1 MNERRNFLVRR
12 FGLKG
17 VAVFEA
23 VKGIAALV
31 GGVWVLSLV
40 RRHKP
45 PTEVAGRMLLFMHIG
60 PERHFY
66 NRVLHE
72 AGKITPGILW
82 VIIIGILIYSIVRFV
97 EAAGLWLEKE
107 WAEWFALLTGSMYLP
122 VELYAIVRHP
132 NGFKWGILSLNI
144 LVLLYLGWLL
154 QDSSK
159 RRRHKDQP
167 VTAGA

>member
-23 VKGIAALV
+23 IKGLGALV
-31 GGVWVLSLV
+31 GGAWVLSLV
-40 RRHKP
+40 HGHKDLMK
-45 PTEVAGRMLLFMHIG
+45 VAGHMLSFMHIG

-66 NRVLHE
+66 YRVLRE
-72 AGKITPGILW
+72 AEKMTPGTLW
-82 VIIIGILIYSIVRFV
+82 VIVVGILIYATVRFV

-107 WAEWFALLTGSMYLP
+107 WAEWFALLTGAMYLP
-122 VELYAIVRHP
+122 LELYAIVRHSTW
-132 NGFKWGILSLNI
+132 FKWGILCLNI

-154 QDSSK
+154 QDSWR